1 MERIYQLF
9 QSKYVKN
16 DNKYNMLTIYKA
28 VNCTFQRKNKQPI
41 KYVIICVF
49 LVYVLIKV
57 VARAALG

>member
-1 MERIYQLF
+1 
-9 QSKYVKN
+9 
-16 DNKYNMLTIYKA
+16 MLTIYKA

-49 LVYVLIKV
+49 LVYILIKV